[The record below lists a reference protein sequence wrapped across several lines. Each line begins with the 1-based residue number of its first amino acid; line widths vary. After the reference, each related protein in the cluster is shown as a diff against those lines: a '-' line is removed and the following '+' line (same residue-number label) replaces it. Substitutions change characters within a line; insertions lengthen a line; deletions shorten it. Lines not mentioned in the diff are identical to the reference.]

1 MPRFFFV
8 PNEEPAYHLEKVPL
22 PRMMANWREVL
33 LDAVS
38 PLESGVRGLQVSGYR
53 PIGGGQLRPRRTAA
67 VLVPVLDLAEPEMVF
82 TRRAEH
88 LPQHPGQVSF
98 PGGAAEQQDESAVQT
113 ALREAYEEIGLP
125 PEVTRPIG
133 FLDRMDTISDYRILP
148 VVALVKPPVH
158 WVLDTREV
166 AEVFS
171 VPLCVVLDKDLYQSQ
186 QVDRDGIEYTIWSL
200 SWNGY
205 NIWGV
210 TAAILMNLILRIQSF
225 HES

>member
-1 MPRFFFV
+1 MTD
-8 PNEEPAYHLEKVPL
+8 
-22 PRMMANWREVL
+22 WRQVL
-33 LDAVS
+33 LGAVS
-38 PLESGVRGLQVSGYR
+38 PLESGVSGLHISGYR
-53 PIGGGQLRPRRTAA
+53 PSGDGLTRPRRTAA
-67 VLVPVLDLAEPEMVF
+67 VLVPVLDMAEPEIVF

-125 PEVTRPIG
+125 PEVTNPIG
-133 FLDRMDTISDYRILP
+133 FLDRMDTISDYRVLP

-158 WVLDTREV
+158 WVADSREV
-166 AEVFS
+166 AEIFS
-171 VPLCVVLDKDLYQSQ
+171 VPLSVVLDKDLYKGR
-186 QVDRDGIEYTIWSL
+186 QVDRDGIEHTIWSL
-200 SWNGY
+200 SWNEY

-225 HES
+225 HD

>member
-1 MPRFFFV
+1 
-8 PNEEPAYHLEKVPL
+8 
-22 PRMMANWREVL
+22 MMANWREVL

-38 PLESGVRGLQVSGYR
+38 PLESGVRGLQVSGYH
-53 PIGGGQLRPRRTAA
+53 PTGEGQLRPSRTAA
-67 VLVPVLDLAEPEMVF
+67 VLVPVLDMAEPEMVF

-113 ALREAYEEIGLP
+113 ALREAHEEIGLP
-125 PEVTRPIG
+125 SEVTTPIG
-133 FLDRMDTISDYRILP
+133 FLDRMDTISDYRVLP

-158 WVLDTREV
+158 WVLNTREV

-171 VPLCVVLDKDLYQSQ
+171 VPLSVVLDKDLYQGR
-186 QVDRDGIEYTIWSL
+186 QVDRDGLKHTIWSL

-205 NIWGV
+205 KIWGV
-210 TAAILMNLILRIQSF
+210 TAAILMNLILRIQSS
-225 HES
+225 HA